1 MPKHSVA
8 IIALGLAVL
17 AGQSFGFVFHDPV
30 HTAQTVA
37 YKMQQ
42 YQQMIEQINKST
54 EMVAKAQEQIQK
66 FQQYRQAFD
75 GYYGTFLQAYR
86 AIGHENWESLATTI
100 NQLYLEEVARR
111 QDEIN
116 EQQADRIRQEA
127 AERGL
132 IQAGTKLS
140 QAEINDLAKKLT
152 ETDYYEQNPAVRKM
166 VDYYARKLRSGYEY
180 NTSYLN
186 KINAT
191 GQVIEAR
198 RETIARLEQL
208 NRQLSTGSDQ
218 QSLVAQIAL
227 TNQLLLELV
236 KMQNEMDL
244 LLSMQQARE
253 VNEQQNFLETK
264 RLETE
269 MQGKRRGVM
278 DELLAPLG
286 SETKSKKAGRSK

>member
-1 MPKHSVA
+1 MSKRIVTIA
-8 IIALGLAVL
+8 ILSLAVL

-42 YQQMIEQINKST
+42 YQQMIEQIRKST

-66 FQQYRQAFD
+66 FQQYRQVFD
-75 GYYGTFLQAYR
+75 QYYGTFNEVYR
-86 AIGHENWESLATTI
+86 AIGHGNWESLATTI

-111 QDEIN
+111 QGEIS
-116 EQQADRIRQEA
+116 EQQAEQIRQEA

-132 IQAGTKLS
+132 TQAGTQLS
-140 QAEINDLAKKLT
+140 QSKINETIEALVN
-152 ETDYYEQNPAVRKM
+152 TDYYHSNPNIKKM
-166 VDYYARKLRSGYEY
+166 VDYYAQKLQSGYDF
-180 NTSYLN
+180 NTAYLN

-191 GQVIEAR
+191 SQVIEAR
-198 RETIARLEQL
+198 RETIARLEQQ

-218 QSLVAQIAL
+218 QSLVAQTAL
-227 TNQLLLELV
+227 TNQLLLELI

-244 LLSMQQARE
+244 LLSMQQARAG
-253 VNEQQNFLETK
+253 NEQQNFLETK
-264 RLETE
+264 QLETE

-278 DELLAPLG
+278 DELLAPL
-286 SETKSKKAGRSK
+286 STETKRKRSGRDK

>member
-42 YQQMIEQINKST
+42 YQQMIEQIHKST

-66 FQQYRQAFD
+66 FQQYRQVFD
-75 GYYGTFLQAYR
+75 GYYGTFLQVYR
-86 AIGHENWESLATTI
+86 AIDHGNWESLATTI

-116 EQQADRIRQEA
+116 EQQAEQIRREA

-132 IQAGTKLS
+132 TQAGTQLS
-140 QAEINDLAKKLT
+140 RAEIDAMIEALT
-152 ETDYYEQNPAVRKM
+152 ETEYYKKNPAVTEM
-166 VDYYARKLRSGYEY
+166 VDYYAQKLRSGYEY
-180 NTSYLN
+180 NNSYLN

-191 GQVIEAR
+191 SQVIEAR
-198 RETIARLEQL
+198 RETIARLEQQ

-218 QSLVAQIAL
+218 QSLVAQQAL
-227 TNQLLLELV
+227 TNQLLLELI

-253 VNEQQNFLETK
+253 VNEQLNFMETK
-264 RLETE
+264 QLETE

-278 DELLAPLG
+278 DELLAPL
-286 SETKSKKAGRSK
+286 STESKVKRNK